1 MSLRTSEQTNY
12 ENCNRPKI
20 KIKEEQLDDRPSNVP
35 GKSGDHPSHLN
46 QTHSKPLRIGKMLLP
61 NDGPT
66 CFQSFHDRLI
76 LQDPQPFG
84 DPKDDASHDC
94 FRSLDIRTL
103 ANRKQNVINLN
114 HNLITLNNSLFIN
127 DPLNDSL
134 QWCLEPAY
142 QR

>member
-1 MSLRTSEQTNY
+1 MSLRTSEPTNY

-20 KIKEEQLDDRPSNVP
+20 TIKEAGHSDRPDASRASNRFDE
-35 GKSGDHPSHLN
+35 G
-46 QTHSKPLRIGKMLLP
+46 HSKPVRIGKMLLP
-61 NDGPT
+61 GDGLT
-66 CFQSFHDRLI
+66 CFQSFHDRTKE
-76 LQDPQPFG
+76 PPFE
-84 DPKDDASHDC
+84 PNDDC
-94 FRSLDIRTL
+94 YRSLDILTL
-103 ANRKQNVINLN
+103 RNRKQNHVINLN